1 VSLAARFLESNG
13 IATVVMGAAR
23 DIVLHCGVPRFY
35 WSDFPLGNSAGR
47 PFDTASQ
54 RATLAGALA
63 LFDSAEGPG
72 AMATSPLR
80 WSDDDA
86 WKDDFLDVDRL
97 SREQLAARRAEFDA
111 QKTIARHNREGNSE

>member
-1 VSLAARFLESNG
+1 MSLVARFLESNG

-63 LFDSAEGPG
+63 LFDSAEAPG
-72 AMATSPLR
+72 AMVASPQR
-80 WSDDDA
+80 WSEDDA
-86 WKDDFLDVDRL
+86 WKDDFLDIGRL
-97 SREQLAARRAEFDA
+97 SREELAARRGEFDE
-111 QKTIARHNREGNSE
+111 QKAIARHNKTGDSE